1 MGAYAYVGG
10 KVGGVCSVFYKQ
22 RKGFF
27 VYGVEVGFEGK
38 AAAVEVAV
46 CGEFDECVVDFLAG
60 ASGECREVVDGY
72 EIELMNELDYFD
84 VLLADCAVLR

>member
-1 MGAYAYVGG
+1 MGTYANVGG
-10 KVGGVCSVFYKQ
+10 EVFGVCAVLYKQ
-22 RKGFF
+22 REGFF
-27 VYGVEVGFEGK
+27 VDGVEVGFEGK

-46 CGEFDECVVDFLAG
+46 CGEFDECIVDLLAG

-72 EIELMNELDYFD
+72 EVELMDELDYFD